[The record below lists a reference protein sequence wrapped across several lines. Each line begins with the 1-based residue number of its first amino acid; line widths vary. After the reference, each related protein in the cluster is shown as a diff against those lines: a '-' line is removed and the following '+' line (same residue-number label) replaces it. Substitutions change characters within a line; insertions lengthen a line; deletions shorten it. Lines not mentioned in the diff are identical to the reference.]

1 MICNLPCPRGYL
13 TYGSPDLSESERE
26 SNSCAENASPQDHP
40 GNRCHSSSSQLV
52 QKDGD
57 ATPHSYVGESARVR
71 CFRRMHSR
79 PSRPSY
85 QLEKG
90 RVVRPHQ
97 SARALLRARAFPR
110 GARAGASARY
120 ARANRVLEY
129 VNRTGPCRGAT
140 LAAPPSSR
148 QLAHRGVGAAR
159 GVGGGG
165 GERVSGPRWGPHARA
180 CCCTVARG
188 VPAQSLR
195 WRRQRHERQPEA
207 AVRASAIRKQ
217 ADCKAGQSALR
228 RSLYRQHTARQI

>member
-129 VNRTGPCRGAT
+129 VNRTGPCRGAA

-148 QLAHRGVGAAR
+148 QLAHRGEGGLHGVMGWERRYAR
-159 GVGGGG
+159 G
-165 GERVSGPRWGPHARA
+165 PCARA
-180 CCCTVARG
+180 CCCTVARAG
-188 VPAQSLR
+188 PPSLR

-207 AVRASAIRKQ
+207 TVQVSAGQK
-217 ADCKAGQSALR
+217 ADCKAG
-228 RSLYRQHTARQI
+228 